1 MSYDSYRI
9 LLDEPASLPGLG
21 FAAYAAGLA
30 DIITTSQPRFAIG
43 IFGGWGSGKTTLMQ
57 AIETQLETRPEVV
70 TLWFSAWRFER
81 EDNMIVPLIDVL
93 REALSRLAE
102 NDLEPARRAKARIAA
117 DRIARAGRAL
127 LAGIKVRAV
136 IPGLNV
142 ELEAGKVID
151 AFERGSETAS
161 ADGALSFYHAGFT
174 MLDDA
179 IKTFVG
185 HGADRIV
192 IFVDD
197 LDRCLPAKALEV
209 LESMK
214 VFFDTKGVVF
224 VVGLDRNVVE
234 QAVRA
239 KFDPVGSDAGSS
251 LRSIEYLK
259 KIFQVP
265 FALPRITTS
274 MLGDYLDHVIISGAL
289 SPERLLGNPH
299 PKYLIVHLR
308 AEPVL
313 QLVVGSVSSAR
324 EKGAGVIS
332 AGNAD
337 VDRHLGGHRVG
348 APLQRVQVHRG
359 PVESQRDPGGANL
372 PGISCPSTGARCAAR
387 RAHRALP
394 RRWSRLIPLLR
405 APNGATMRNAQP
417 PPWLAAGLP
426 LPPDGLPVRLLCCGA
441 TAGDPPG
448 AALTAGAGLDDGLG
462 LGGGVVATGGGD
474 GAGTDE
480 T

>member
-151 AFERGSETAS
+151 AFERGSGTAS
-161 ADGALSFYHAGFT
+161 ADVALSFYHAGFT

-214 VFFDTKGVVF
+214 VFFDTEGRRVRGGTGPKRSGTSRAGEVRSSRLGCWIILAQHRVSEEDF
-224 VVGLDRNVVE
+224 PS
-234 QAVRA
+234 AVRA
-239 KFDPVGSDAGSS
+239 APHNDEHAG
-251 LRSIEYLK
+251 R
-259 KIFQVP
+259 
-265 FALPRITTS
+265 LPGPR
-274 MLGDYLDHVIISGAL
+274 HHQRCAE
-289 SPERLLGNPH
+289 P
-299 PKYLIVHLR
+299 R
-308 AEPVL
+308 AE
-313 QLVVGSVSSAR
+313 G
-324 EKGAGVIS
+324 
-332 AGNAD
+332 
-337 VDRHLGGHRVG
+337 
-348 APLQRVQVHRG
+348 
-359 PVESQRDPGGANL
+359 
-372 PGISCPSTGARCAAR
+372 
-387 RAHRALP
+387 
-394 RRWSRLIPLLR
+394 
-405 APNGATMRNAQP
+405 
-417 PPWLAAGLP
+417 
-426 LPPDGLPVRLLCCGA
+426 
-441 TAGDPPG
+441 
-448 AALTAGAGLDDGLG
+448 
-462 LGGGVVATGGGD
+462 
-474 GAGTDE
+474 
-480 T
+480 